1 MVRPDD
7 DYCCGGCLAKEG
19 VAGPWGSTQ
28 LGDEATERKKNAAEC
43 YILYIYVCAKTS
55 EREKSTHRGMNCER
69 ENCCFCVF

>member
-1 MVRPDD
+1 VVRPDD

-43 YILYIYVCAKTS
+43 YMCVCQD
-55 EREKSTHRGMNCER
+55 E
-69 ENCCFCVF
+69 